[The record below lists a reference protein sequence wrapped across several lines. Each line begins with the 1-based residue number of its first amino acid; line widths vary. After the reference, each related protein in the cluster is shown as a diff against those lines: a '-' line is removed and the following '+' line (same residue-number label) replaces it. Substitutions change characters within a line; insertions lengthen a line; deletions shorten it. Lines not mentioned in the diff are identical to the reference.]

1 MKPMSSWRIAVL
13 VLGVIS
19 CVGCSPETA
28 SPPPGQTA
36 PPPTP
41 TPQPAPAPEVPA
53 DEPTTTAPTTVTNAP
68 APQTPRDPAPALVP
82 SFAVYTLSRGKG
94 VPDEAREALRRVV
107 EHAEEQ
113 QRRGVKVQI
122 TTTRIGIEG
131 ETRACIAYE
140 DPQEGARAYE
150 NAKNIV
156 KNVDLVNL
164 TIEPCVEEKES

>member
-1 MKPMSSWRIAVL
+1 MSSWRVAVL

-28 SPPPGQTA
+28 APPPGQTA
-36 PPPTP
+36 PPPAP
-41 TPQPAPAPEVPA
+41 TPQPVPAPEVPA

-68 APQTPRDPAPALVP
+68 APQTAPAPVP
-82 SFAVYTLSRGKG
+82 SFSVYTLSRGKG
-94 VPDEAREALRRVV
+94 VPDEAREALRRIV
-107 EHAEEQ
+107 ELAEEQ
-113 QRRGVKVQI
+113 QRRGVKVQV

-140 DPQEGARAYE
+140 DPQEGTRAYE